1 MVDDMKFLRC
11 LALLLTLLPVWGAET
26 VPTTDF
32 PWAAA
37 APTAL
42 VQASVQS
49 DRVLNEE
56 PCDWRPVLTP
66 LAAELVRDCRSPREA
81 VLTMAAKLPEATGV
95 YYSMERRKPCM
106 NVLESLAEKKVSCTG
121 QTILLVCALRAVGIP
136 ARAVGIATWNH
147 VLGNH
152 TWAEAW
158 FDGEWHMIEFNERD
172 FNTPWVME
180 NIGMT
185 DPQVIAQRI
194 TAATPQGNIPY
205 ITVLLADKQLLPAE
219 DVTERYHALARAWY
233 EQAGLPADRQRLMVE
248 LTPRPDT
255 AVTAR
260 VTDADGNEISAAP
273 LPTAQ
278 DDVRAFARLSLPR
291 EGKFFLQI
299 DGSDQQLP
307 LSPTAAPV
315 QILHLE
321 Q

>member
-1 MVDDMKFLRC
+1 M
-11 LALLLTLLPVWGAET
+11 ALLLTLLPLWGNDA
-26 VPTTDF
+26 VPTTVF

-37 APTAL
+37 APLSL
-42 VQASVQS
+42 VQASVQP

-66 LAAELVRDCRSPREA
+66 LAAELVRNCRTPREA
-81 VLTMAAKLPEATGV
+81 VLTMAAQLPEATGV
-95 YYSMERRKPCM
+95 YYSIERRKPCM
-106 NVLESLAEKKVSCTG
+106 NVLEALAEKKVSCTG

-205 ITVLLADKQLLPAE
+205 ITVLLADKQLVPAE
-219 DVTERYHALARAWY
+219 DVTERYHGLARAWY
-233 EQAGLPADRQRLMVE
+233 EQSGLPADSQRLMVE
-248 LTPRPDT
+248 LKPRPDT
-255 AVTAR
+255 AVTVR

-273 LPTAQ
+273 LPTAK

-291 EGKFFLQI
+291 EGSFFLKI
-299 DGSDQQLP
+299 DGSDRQFP
-307 LSPTAAPV
+307 LSPTAEPV
-315 QILHLE
+315 QILRLK

>member
-1 MVDDMKFLRC
+1 MLLFRC
-11 LALLLTLLPVWGAET
+11 LAVCLSALSVCAAGA
-26 VPTTDF
+26 VPITDF
-32 PWAAA
+32 PWAGD
-37 APTAL
+37 APQTL
-42 VQASVQS
+42 VQAAVQP
-49 DRVLNEE
+49 DCVLNEA

-66 LAAELVRDCRSPREA
+66 LAADLVKDCRTPREA

-95 YYSMERRKPCM
+95 YYSIERSKPGM

-185 DPQVIAQRI
+185 DPNVVAQRI
-194 TAATPQGNIPY
+194 TAATPQGNMPY
-205 ITVLLADKQLLPAE
+205 ITVLLSDKQLLPAE

-233 EQAGLPADRQRLMVE
+233 AQSGVPADQQRLMVE
-248 LTPRPDT
+248 LTPRPV
-255 AVTAR
+255 APVTAR
-260 VTDADGNEISAAP
+260 VTDAEGNEISAAA

-291 EGKFFLQI
+291 EGKFFLRI
-299 DGSDQQLP
+299 EGSEEQLP
-307 LSPTAAPV
+307 LTPTAAPV
-315 QILHLE
+315 QILRLE
-321 Q
+321 QVR